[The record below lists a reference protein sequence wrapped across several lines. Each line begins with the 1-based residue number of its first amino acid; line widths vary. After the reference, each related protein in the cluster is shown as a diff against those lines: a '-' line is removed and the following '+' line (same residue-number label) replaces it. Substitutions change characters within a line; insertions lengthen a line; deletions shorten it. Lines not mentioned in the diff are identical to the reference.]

1 MPFSSSIRKD
11 LMENLLVFEYKFK
24 KNLLLVFLVTCYIIK
39 SVFWKKCLISIS
51 PRITSSDSLDF

>member
-24 KNLLLVFLVTCYIIK
+24 KKSFI
-39 SVFWKKCLISIS
+39 SVFGNMLHNKECFMEEVPNKY
-51 PRITSSDSLDF
+51 